1 MMIRNIVCRW
11 PGSTHDSRIFENSRI
26 GTRFDDGEIDG
37 ILLGDS
43 GYACK
48 PYLMT
53 PFLDPATG
61 PERRYNYSHK
71 KGRSSIERLFGVWKR
86 RFPCLSRC
94 LRMKPDK
101 AAVVISSCAVL
112 YNLLK
117 LWGDNMEDVADDG
130 QDGDLG
136 QPQDTIEPETNDRG
150 SSRRRAI
157 VDQHFLHGKYN
168 SVK

>member
-1 MMIRNIVCRW
+1 MVCRW
-11 PGSTHDSRIFENSRI
+11 PGSTHDSRILENSRI
-26 GTRFDDGEIDG
+26 GTKFADGQVDG

-53 PFLDPATG
+53 PFLDPETG
-61 PERRYNYSHK
+61 PEKRYNYSHK
-71 KGRSSIERLFGVWKR
+71 KGRCCIERLFGVWKR

-101 AAVVISSCAVL
+101 AAVVISCCAVL

-117 LWGDNMEDVADDG
+117 LWGDDMNDTDDEGLDEDFFQPVIQA
-130 QDGDLG
+130 QDH
-136 QPQDTIEPETNDRG
+136 EVNDRG
-150 SSRRRAI
+150 NGKRRAI
-157 VDQHFLHGKYN
+157 VAQHFSNGLYN
-168 SVK
+168 